1 MSQEAENQNSNPRA
15 VCSGFL
21 QSKKP
26 SKGDIA
32 HKEGVDSLLIEREKF
47 VANVDEAVDADNAI
61 IQRLFW
67 EGIDDKTIVGMRN
80 GERLQP
86 RQKWQS

>member
-1 MSQEAENQNSNPRA
+1 MNR
-15 VCSGFL
+15 
-21 QSKKP
+21 KT
-26 SKGDIA
+26 
-32 HKEGVDSLLIEREKF
+32 F
-47 VANVDEAVDADNAI
+47 VANLNAAVVADNAI

-86 RQKWQS
+86 RQKWQSWFFVYDYISKT